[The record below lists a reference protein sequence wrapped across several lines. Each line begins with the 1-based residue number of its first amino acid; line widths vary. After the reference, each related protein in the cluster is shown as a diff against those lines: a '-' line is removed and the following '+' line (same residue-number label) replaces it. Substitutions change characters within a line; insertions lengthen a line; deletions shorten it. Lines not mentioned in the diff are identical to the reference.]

1 MNLIDRRKEFENE
14 PWQQGRLLLTN
25 RTRRWSQEEK
35 DRTDANEKK
44 RLYAR
49 FSSHDEGKSR
59 VLLWVFEFAE
69 DCEQTV
75 KFHNEQLE
83 KKKTASS
90 NFSVVSRK
98 QHSLIGL
105 VHP

>member
-35 DRTDANEKK
+35 YRTDISEKK
-44 RLYAR
+44 MLFTR
-49 FSSHDEGKSR
+49 FSGFDEGR
-59 VLLWVFEFAE
+59 GRILLWVFESAE
-69 DCEQTV
+69 DCEQAV

-83 KKKTASS
+83 KKKTAS
-90 NFSVVSRK
+90 
-98 QHSLIGL
+98 
-105 VHP
+105 